1 MASPLLMPV
10 SCEFEGS
17 VLLLRLV
24 GTYSPADLR
33 AALGAALAEPS
44 RPQLSGLIADLR
56 HSDSVATR
64 TLGDSTAIIGFLA
77 YHAPSL
83 GNRIA
88 LVVPEVGDDTLL
100 QMASVDL
107 RTGGVDAV
115 TFRNIGEARAWI
127 RR

>member
-17 VLLLRLV
+17 VLMLRMV

-33 AALGAALAEPS
+33 AALGAALAEPG
-44 RPQLSGLIADLR
+44 RPQLTGLIADLR
-56 HSDSVATR
+56 YSEAIATR

-77 YHAPSL
+77 YHSPSL

-88 LVVPEVGDDTLL
+88 LVTPESGDDTLL
-100 QMASVDL
+100 HMASVDL

-115 TFRNIGEARAWI
+115 TFRDLGEARAWI

>member
-17 VLLLRLV
+17 VLVLRMV
-24 GTYSPADLR
+24 GTYSPADMR
-33 AALGAALAEPS
+33 AALGAALAEPN
-44 RPQLSGLIADLR
+44 RPQLTGLIADLR
-56 HSDSVATR
+56 FSESIATR

-77 YHAPSL
+77 YHAAAL

-88 LVVPEVGDDTLL
+88 LVAPETGDDTLVS
-100 QMASVDL
+100 MASVDL

-115 TFRNIGEARAWI
+115 SLHDIGEARAWI

>member
-10 SCEFEGS
+10 STEFEGS
-17 VLLLRLV
+17 VLVLRMV

-33 AALGAALAEPS
+33 AALGAALAAPD
-44 RPQLSGLIADLR
+44 RPHLTGLIADLR
-56 HSDSVATR
+56 FSESVASR

-77 YHAPSL
+77 YHASSL
-83 GNRIA
+83 GNRVA
-88 LVVPEVGDDTLL
+88 LVAPAFGGDTLVN
-100 QMASVDL
+100 MASVDL

-115 TFRNIGEARAWI
+115 TFADMEEARRWI

>member
-10 SCEFEGS
+10 SCEVDGGI
-17 VLLLRLV
+17 LMLRMV
-24 GTYSPADLR
+24 GTYSPADVR
-33 AALGAALAEPS
+33 AVLGAALAEPD

-56 HSDSVATR
+56 YSEALATR

-77 YHAPSL
+77 YHASSI

-88 LVVPEVGDDTLL
+88 LVAPERGDDTLL
-100 QMASVDL
+100 VMASVDL
-107 RTGGVDAV
+107 RTGGIDAV
-115 TFRNIGEARAWI
+115 AFRDMGEAQVWI

>member
-17 VLLLRLV
+17 VLVLRMV

-33 AALGAALAEPS
+33 AALGAALEEPG
-44 RPQLSGLIADLR
+44 RPRLSGLIADLR
-56 HSDSVATR
+56 YSESVATR
-64 TLGDSTAIIGFLA
+64 TLGDSTAIVGFLA
-77 YHAPSL
+77 YHASSF

-88 LVVPEVGDDTLL
+88 LVAPIAGDDTLL
-100 QMASVDL
+100 HMASVDL

-115 TFRNIGEARAWI
+115 TFQDMGEARAWI

>member
-10 SCEFEGS
+10 SCEIEGS
-17 VLLLRLV
+17 VLMLRMV

-33 AALGAALAEPS
+33 AAIGAALAEPH
-44 RPQLSGLIADLR
+44 RPQLIGLIADLR
-56 HSDSVATR
+56 YSEALATR

-77 YHAPSL
+77 YHASSF

-88 LVVPEVGDDTLL
+88 LVAPEVGDDTLL
-100 QMASVDL
+100 RMASVDL
-107 RTGGVDAV
+107 RTGGVDAI
-115 TFRNIGEARAWI
+115 TFRDMGEARAWI